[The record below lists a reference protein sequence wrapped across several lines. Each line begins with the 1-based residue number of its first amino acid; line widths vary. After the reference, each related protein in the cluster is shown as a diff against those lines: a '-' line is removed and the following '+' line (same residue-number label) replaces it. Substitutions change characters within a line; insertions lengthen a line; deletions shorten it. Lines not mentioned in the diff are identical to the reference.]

1 MREMPTKKQC
11 EITGINPA
19 LLRKAKK
26 HWEKERKRAGLPLF
40 GVDSEAQQETAFLT
54 SYVASLP
61 PYPTDPDD
69 MHCMSNWYSCYMEAS
84 YLDTYR
90 EMAANIQQQMT
101 YGEINL
107 TAYLDSYAACIG
119 GTQT

>member
-1 MREMPTKKQC
+1 MTKQC
-11 EITGINPA
+11 EITGINPG
-19 LLRKAKK
+19 LLRKAKQ
-26 HWEKERKRAGLPLF
+26 HWRAERKRHSLGYKALDAGLLSD
-40 GVDSEAQQETAFLT
+40 GNIG
-54 SYVASLP
+54 YVASLP

-69 MHCMSNWYSCYMEAS
+69 LHCMPNWYNCYMEAS

-90 EMAANIQQQMT
+90 EMDANIQQQMT

-119 GTQT
+119 GNQT